1 MSDEGLD
8 HTRPEHARAPELAQ
22 HGDEM
27 FYKAFHASPS
37 PSAITRV
44 SDGCYIDVNRSLLRM
59 LGYTYDE
66 MVGHTSL
73 ELQIWINP
81 ENRAR
86 TYQKLK
92 EGTAQDLEWQFRTKL
107 GEIKTVI
114 FSAVELS
121 IAGEECILSTTLDI
135 SERKRAEEERAELLR
150 REQEAREEAEAAVRA
165 RDELLSIVSHDLKN
179 PLSGI
184 IANGQM
190 LRRRIERAGGP
201 EAESLVRMAERVG
214 DTASRMLVLLDEL
227 MDFGQAQ
234 SGQPLSLQKRS
245 SDLVAIVGRVVE
257 EYRERTNMHQ
267 IEIEY
272 GVGALPLWIDAGR
285 IERALANLLSNAI
298 KYSPWGGQIKVTL
311 SLEGEES
318 ESWAVVSVRDEGLG
332 IPAQEIP
339 HIFEWFRRAAKH
351 STRISG
357 AGIGLASAR
366 QVVEQHGGSISVESE
381 EGKGSTFTVRL
392 PAAQLPA

>member
-8 HTRPEHARAPELAQ
+8 HTGPEHARAPDLAQ
-22 HGDEM
+22 HVDEM

-73 ELQIWINP
+73 ELQIWVDP
-81 ENRAR
+81 ENRAL
-86 TYQKLK
+86 TYRKLK
-92 EGTAQDLEWQFRTKL
+92 EGTAQDLEWQFRTKSS
-107 GEIKTVI
+107 EIKTVI

-135 SERKRAEEERAELLR
+135 TERKRAEEERAELLC

-179 PLSGI
+179 PLAGI

-190 LRRRIERAGGP
+190 LRRRTERASMP
-201 EAESLVRMAERVG
+201 EAASLARLAERVE
-214 DTASRMLVLLDEL
+214 DAASRMLVLLDEL
-227 MDFGQAQ
+227 MDFGQLQ
-234 SGQPLSLQKRS
+234 SGQPLSLQKRM
-245 SDLVAIVGRVVE
+245 SDLAAIAGRVVE
-257 EYRERTNMHQ
+257 EHRERTNMHQ
-267 IEIEY
+267 IEFES
-272 GVGALPLWIDAGR
+272 GVSTLPLWIDAGR

-298 KYSPWGGQIKVTL
+298 KYSPWGGQIKVML
-311 SLEGEES
+311 RLEEGG
-318 ESWAVVSVRDEGLG
+318 AVVSVRDEGLG
-332 IPAQEIP
+332 IPPQEIP

-366 QVVEQHGGSISVESE
+366 QVIEQHGGSISVESE

-392 PAAQLPA
+392 PVVETPA

>member
-8 HTRPEHARAPELAQ
+8 HTGPGHARAPELAQ
-22 HGDEM
+22 HVDEM
-27 FYKAFHASPS
+27 FYKAFHSSPS

-59 LGYTYDE
+59 LGYAYDE

-73 ELQIWINP
+73 ELQIWVDP
-81 ENRAR
+81 ENRAQ
-86 TYQKLK
+86 TYRKLK
-92 EGTAQDLEWQFRTKL
+92 EGTAQDLEWQFRTKAC
-107 GEIKTVI
+107 EIKTVI

-121 IAGEECILSTTLDI
+121 IGGEECILSTTLDI

-150 REQEAREEAEAAVRA
+150 REQEAREQAEAAVRA

-179 PLSGI
+179 PLAGI

-190 LRRRIERAGGP
+190 LRRRTERAGGP
-201 EAESLVRMAERVG
+201 EAGSLGRLAERVE
-214 DTASRMLVLLDEL
+214 DAARRMLVLLDEL
-227 MDFGQAQ
+227 LDFGQLQ
-234 SGQPLSLQKRS
+234 SGQPLSLQKRA

-257 EYRERTNMHQ
+257 EHRERTNMHQ
-267 IEIEY
+267 IEFDP
-272 GVGALPLWIDAGR
+272 GVGALPVWIDASR

-298 KYSPWGGQIKVTL
+298 KYSPWGGQIRVTL
-311 SLEGEES
+311 RLDERE
-318 ESWAVVSVRDEGLG
+318 AVISVRDEGLG
-332 IPAQEIP
+332 IPAQELP

-381 EGKGSTFTVRL
+381 EGKGSTFTMRL
-392 PAAQLPA
+392 PVVETPA